1 MCARTMSITSPEI
14 SITSPTN
21 LAALNHKKQGINMS
35 WNFENA
41 APVIGSITE
50 GNAWDGERMLYSNIY
65 MDRIMSYDPATNL
78 VEVWQEDTEQTNGLN
93 FNADGRLFGCSGG
106 GRRIVE
112 FTGTGEMKTIADRLD
127 GRRLNGPNDLAI
139 TPGGAIYFSDRV
151 GELSWPG
158 GSIYFADRVG
168 DLSPYSPGDGE
179 VRPSVGID
187 HSSIISA
194 EPQRDGSYL
203 TVRRTFDTTMPN
215 GLLFS
220 SDYKTLYVAQND
232 YRASEKRELRAY
244 PVNDDGSLGQYELLH
259 NFGPH
264 RGIDGMTLSDEG
276 NVVACTGWEISGPGG
291 MITIFDPAGRI
302 IETHPTPAER
312 PTNCTFVGE
321 DLYVSSIEGHL
332 LVAKNTGMSGYLLW
346 PN

>member
-1 MCARTMSITSPEI
+1 M
-14 SITSPTN
+14 
-21 LAALNHKKQGINMS
+21 
-35 WNFENA
+35 NA

-50 GNAWDGERMLYSNIY
+50 GNAWDGERMLYSNIP
-65 MDRIMSYDPATNL
+65 MNRIMSYDPVTGL
-78 VEVWQEDTEQTNGLN
+78 VEGWLDNTEGTNGLN
-93 FNADGRLFGCSGG
+93 FNSEGRLFGCSGG

-112 FTGTGEMKTIADRLD
+112 FTEKGEMTTIVDRLD

-139 TPGGAIYFSDRV
+139 TPA
-151 GELSWPG
+151 
-158 GSIYFADRVG
+158 GSIYFSDRVG
-168 DLSPYSPGDGE
+168 DLSPYSPSDGQ
-179 VRPSVGID
+179 VGPAIGIN

-194 EPQRDGSYL
+194 EPQQDGSY
-203 TVRRTFDTTMPN
+203 VARRRTFDTTMPN

-220 SDYKTLYVAQND
+220 KNYKTLYVAQND
-232 YRASEKRELRAY
+232 YRVSEKRELRAY

-259 NFGPH
+259 DFGPH

-276 NVVACTGWEISGPGG
+276 LIIACTGWEVSGPGG
-291 MITIFDPAGRI
+291 MITVFDPSGRI

-321 DLYVSSIEGHL
+321 DIYVSSIEGHL
-332 LVAKNTGMSGYLLW
+332 LVAKNTGITGHLLW